1 MTLIII
7 IITSL
12 FSIAAFNRKE
22 LIYKYNFNAYQIY
35 HRKQWYRIFS
45 YGFLHANYMH
55 LIINMI
61 VLYSFGTSLEY
72 YFHYYFRGN
81 ANLYYISL
89 YAGGIIISTIYSLF
103 RNRDN
108 YNYNAVGASGAVSA
122 VVFSTIFFNP
132 LNKVWFFGILPIPGI
147 IFALLYLGYSYYM
160 SKKNV
165 DDVGH
170 DAHFW
175 GAVFGLI
182 FPIILKPELFHV
194 FINNLFSF

>member
-7 IITSL
+7 TITSL
-12 FSIAAFNRKE
+12 FSLSAFLKKE

-45 YGFLHANYMH
+45 YAFLHANYMH

-61 VLYSFGTSLEY
+61 VLYSFGTALEH
-72 YFHYYFRGN
+72 YFHYYFGAN
-81 ANLYYISL
+81 KNLYFICL
-89 YAGGIIISTIYSLF
+89 YVGGIIISIIYSLIK
-103 RNRDN
+103 NRDN

-122 VVFSTIFFNP
+122 VVFATIFFDP
-132 LNKVWFFGILPIPGI
+132 LNKVWFFAIIPIPGI
-147 IFALLYLGYSYYM
+147 IFALLYLAYSYYM

-165 DDVGH
+165 DDIGH

-182 FPIILKPELFHV
+182 FPIILKPELFQV
-194 FINNLFSF
+194 FISHLLNF